1 MSSINYT
8 ALGDKLFVNFTVGG
22 QARQTVLPNTE
33 AMRESLDRVIAQG
46 T

>member
-22 QARQTVLPNTE
+22 KPQTTVLPNTE